1 MTHDEDARDE
11 ALDRVAEAVSDGTP
25 VNWSRERVQRPE
37 LGPELEGLEVLAHV
51 CESHGGAPVPAADPS
66 VRDSQSAGAP
76 AEDAPNDPSRQTT
89 EEASPAPLFRW
100 GTLQVLEKLGEGGFG
115 EVYRAFDPHLQT
127 EIALKLRKASADDAP
142 AIETFLREARRLA
155 RVRHVNVLTVYGA
168 DVREGRVGI
177 WTELIAG
184 ENLEQYLG
192 RHGSLGP
199 REAAGIGID
208 LCRAL
213 AAVHSAGLIHRDIKT
228 GNIMR
233 ERGGRIVLM
242 DFGSGGELPPE
253 GDVHETDHIHGT
265 PLFMAPEQL
274 QGVIAG
280 PRTDIYALGVVLY
293 RLVTGRFPI
302 AGTSLPEIVAKHRA
316 GGTPLRDLRPD
327 LPSGFV
333 EVIHRALASDPAER
347 YATAGAM
354 ELALAACLDG
364 VRDPKPPPRPSRWR
378 IAAVA
383 VPVLVVAV
391 IVLLKLWPRPA
402 PPPTPPPAALQVEA
416 ALVRIVP
423 GGDETLPAGSRIR
436 PGDNLAMT
444 VKGTARMYLYVL
456 NEDTNGEVYVLYPL
470 QGLSPVNPLPPGAPF
485 RLPGHRGDSTFSWHV
500 TSSGGRESV
509 IALASR
515 EPLRDL
521 EREIAGLPRAELGR
535 PVRIQKDAV
544 LRLRGIGGL
553 AARPD
558 STPADTGAEDLTTAL
573 VNSLRGSGQ
582 IWLWHTVLQNP

>member
-1 MTHDEDARDE
+1 MCAMTDEDGARDE
-11 ALDRVAEAVSDGTP
+11 ALDRVAGAVSDGTP
-25 VNWSRERVQRPE
+25 VDWARERVQRPE
-37 LGPELEGLEVLAHV
+37 LGPELEELEVLALV
-51 CESHGGAPVPAADPS
+51 RKSHGSDPATVAGASAEAGEGASSDPS
-66 VRDSQSAGAP
+66 QATTH
-76 AEDAPNDPSRQTT
+76 DAT
-89 EEASPAPLFRW
+89 PAPLFRW

-115 EVYRAFDPHLQT
+115 EVYRAFDPHLET
-127 EIALKLRKASADDAP
+127 EIALKLRKASADDAK

-155 RVRHVNVLTVYGA
+155 RVRHVNVLTVHGA

-184 ENLEQYLG
+184 ENLEQFLA
-192 RHGSLGP
+192 RHGPLGP
-199 REAAGIGID
+199 REAVGIGID

-213 AAVHSAGLIHRDIKT
+213 AAVHSAGVIHRDVKT

-242 DFGSGGELPPE
+242 DFGSGGELPRE
-253 GDVHETDHIHGT
+253 GDVDETDHIHGT

-280 PRTDIYALGVVLY
+280 ARTDIYALGVVLY

-302 AGTSLPEIVAKHRA
+302 AGTSLSEIVAKHRA

-333 EVIHRALASDPAER
+333 EVIHRALATDPRER

-364 VRDPKPPPRPSRWR
+364 IQDPKPQPRPRAWK

-391 IVLLKLWPRPA
+391 IALLKPWPRPA
-402 PPPTPPPAALQVEA
+402 PPPTPPPAALRVEA
-416 ALVRIVP
+416 ALVRAVP
-423 GGDETLPAGSRIR
+423 GGDEMLPAGSHIR

-444 VKGTARMYLYVL
+444 VKGASRMYVYIL
-456 NEDTNGEVYVLYPL
+456 NEDMNGEVYVLYPL
-470 QGLSPVNPLPPGAPF
+470 QGLVPVNPLPPGAQF

-500 TSSGGRESV
+500 TSAGGRESV

-535 PVRIQKDAV
+535 PVRIRKEAV

-553 AARPD
+553 AAKPD
-558 STPADTGAEDLTTAL
+558 STPTAAGSQDLTTAL
-573 VNSLRGSGQ
+573 VNSLRGSDQ
-582 IWLWHTVLQNP
+582 VWLWHTVLQNP